1 MRSSISCRIS
11 SAATPEGR
19 TALTGVVP
27 GPAMAK
33 NRDKESVDDRDL
45 DRVRADIDTID
56 AQIQGLIAERA
67 RCAQRVAAIKLA
79 EVQAARA
86 RGESDR
92 EVVYYRPEREA
103 QVLRRIIERDEGP
116 LEGTTVAHLFREI
129 MSACLAL
136 ERPLQ
141 VAYLGPE
148 GTFTQA
154 AALKHFGHAAV
165 CVPQVTIDSVFS
177 EVESGHCNYG
187 IVPVENSTEGM
198 VSHTLDSFMDSPL
211 KITGEVELRISHNL
225 LVAPGTGAGDVV
237 RICAHQQ
244 ALAQCRNWLE
254 THWPRVEKQAVSSN
268 GEAARLAASTPG
280 TAAIAGDMAAE
291 AWHLERLAEAIE
303 DAADNT
309 TRFLV
314 VGRNEV
320 PPSGA
325 DKTSIIV
332 SSRNK
337 PGALFTLLDPFRRHG
352 VSLTRIDTRPSR
364 TEKWAYVF
372 FIEFEGH
379 LQEPAVAE
387 IMRELEEQSIL
398 LKPLGSYPRAVL

>member
-1 MRSSISCRIS
+1 MSRPDSDR
-11 SAATPEGR
+11 AH
-19 TALTGVVP
+19 
-27 GPAMAK
+27 
-33 NRDKESVDDRDL
+33 DDRDL
-45 DRVRADIDTID
+45 AAVRADIDAID
-56 AQIQGLIAERA
+56 TRIQELISERA
-67 RCAQRVAAIKLA
+67 RCAQRVAQIKLE
-79 EVQAARA
+79 EVQAARE

-103 QVLRRIIERDEGP
+103 QVLRKIIERDDGP
-116 LEGTTVAHLFREI
+116 LEGPTVAHVFREI

-177 EVESGHCNYG
+177 EVESGQCNYG

-198 VSHTLDSFMDSPL
+198 VSHTLDSFIDSAL
-211 KITGEVELRISHNL
+211 KITGEVELRISHHL
-225 LVAPGTGAGDVV
+225 LVAPGSTADSIE

-244 ALAQCRNWLE
+244 ALAQCRNWLDL
-254 THWPRVEKQAVSSN
+254 HWPHVEKHAVSSN
-268 GEAARLAASTPG
+268 GEAARIAGATPG

-291 AWHLERLAEAIE
+291 AYGLERLAEHIE

-337 PGALFTLLDPFRRHG
+337 PGALFALLDPFRRNG

-379 LQEPAVAE
+379 LQDVNIADIV
-387 IMRELEEQSIL
+387 RELEEQSIL
-398 LKPLGSYPRAVL
+398 MKPLGSYPRAVL

>member
-1 MRSSISCRIS
+1 MSDGERNGGDQR
-11 SAATPEGR
+11 
-19 TALTGVVP
+19 
-27 GPAMAK
+27 
-33 NRDKESVDDRDL
+33 NL
-45 DRVRADIDTID
+45 DEVRADIDAID
-56 AQIQGLIAERA
+56 AQIQDLIAQRA
-67 RCAQRVAAIKLA
+67 RCAQRVAAIKLEA
-79 EVQAARA
+79 VQAARS
-86 RGESDR
+86 RGESDQ

-103 QVLRRIIERDEGP
+103 QVLKRIIDRDQGP
-116 LEGTTVAHLFREI
+116 LEGPTVAHVFREI

-136 ERPLQ
+136 EKPLQ

-165 CVPQVTIDSVFS
+165 CVPQVTIDMVFS
-177 EVESGHCNYG
+177 EVESGQCNYG
-187 IVPVENSTEGM
+187 LVPVENSTEGM
-198 VSHTLDSFMDSPL
+198 VSHTLDSFIDSPL
-211 KITGEVELRISHNL
+211 KISGEVELRIGHHL
-225 LVAPGTGAGDVV
+225 LAAPGARAEDIS

-254 THWPRVEKQAVSSN
+254 THWAGVEKQAVSSN
-268 GEAARLAASTPG
+268 GEAARIASVTPG
-280 TAAIAGDMAAE
+280 TAAVAGDMAAE
-291 AWHLERLAEAIE
+291 AYGLEPLAEHIE

-314 VGRNEV
+314 IGRGEV

-325 DKTSIIV
+325 DKTSIVV

-379 LQEPAVAE
+379 MQDPAVLE

>member
-1 MRSSISCRIS
+1 M
-11 SAATPEGR
+11 TD
-19 TALTGVVP
+19 T
-27 GPAMAK
+27 
-33 NRDKESVDDRDL
+33 RDL
-45 DRVRADIDTID
+45 KQVRADIDAID
-56 AQIQGLIAERA
+56 QEIQALISRRA
-67 RCAQRVAAIKLA
+67 RCAQRVAEIKLA
-79 EVQAARA
+79 ELLARREKAA
-86 RGESDR
+86 GEPEA

-103 QVLRRIIERDEGP
+103 QVLRRIIERDPGP
-116 LEGTTVAHLFREI
+116 LAGDSVAHIFREI

-154 AALKHFGHAAV
+154 AAVKHFGHAAI
-165 CVPQVTIDSVFS
+165 CVPQATIDTVFS
-177 EVESGHCNYG
+177 QVQSGECNYG
-187 IVPVENSTEGM
+187 VVPVENSTEGM
-198 VSHTLDSFMDSPL
+198 VSHTLDNFMDSPL
-211 KITGEVELRISHNL
+211 KISGEVEMRISHHL
-225 LVAPGTGAGDVV
+225 LAAPGTAASGVT

-244 ALAQCRNWLE
+244 ALAQCRNWLDQ
-254 THWPRVEKQAVSSN
+254 HYPKVERQAVSSN
-268 GEAARLAASTPG
+268 GEAARMAGQQPGVAAV
-280 TAAIAGDMAAE
+280 AGDMAAE
-291 AWHLERLAEAIE
+291 LYQLQRLAEHIE
-303 DAADNT
+303 DYHDNT

-314 VGRNEV
+314 IGREEV

-332 SSRNK
+332 SSRNR
-337 PGALFTLLDPFRRHG
+337 PGALFNLLEPFRRAG

-379 LQEPAVAE
+379 MRDPVIAEVVA
-387 IMRELEEQSIL
+387 ELEEQSIL